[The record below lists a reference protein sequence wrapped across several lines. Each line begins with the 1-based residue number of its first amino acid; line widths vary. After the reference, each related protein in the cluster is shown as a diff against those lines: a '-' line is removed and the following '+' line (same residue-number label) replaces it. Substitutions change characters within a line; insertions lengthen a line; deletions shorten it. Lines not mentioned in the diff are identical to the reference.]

1 MYLEMILEI
10 FSLHWALRF
19 KEVFLNALIRYAFSK
34 HLIVLALLL
43 FNSAAMATSHFYKI
57 GFVNTSRVLKEA
69 PQARRVEE
77 QLKAEFEPRE
87 AQLKEKRQEILD
99 IEEQLKSIDNSISAT
114 TRRKLER
121 EIRLKVSQL
130 KFLEQEFREDK
141 NLRRNEEI
149 RELQQVIAGVLK
161 QLGDSG
167 KYDLILTEGVSYVS
181 DQIDITAEIV
191 DMLILQSETVE
202 ITQ

>member
-1 MYLEMILEI
+1 MYPEMMCRV
-10 FSLHWALRF
+10 SSSRWAQLF
-19 KEVFLNALIRYAFSK
+19 KEVFLNSLTRYSLI
-34 HLIVLALLL
+34 LALLL
-43 FNSAAMATSHFYKI
+43 IHSNVLAENHFYKI

-77 QLKAEFEPRE
+77 LLKAEFEPRE

-99 IEEQLKSIDNSISAT
+99 IEGQLKSVDKSISAT

-130 KFLEQEFREDK
+130 KFLEQEFREDQ

-149 RELQQVIAGVLK
+149 RELQQVIASVLA

-181 DQIDITAEIV
+181 NQIDITAEII
-191 DMLILQSETVE
+191 DMLKLQSETAESV
-202 ITQ
+202 Q

>member
-1 MYLEMILEI
+1 MSRIS
-10 FSLHWALRF
+10 SLRWVLRF
-19 KEVFLNALIRYAFSK
+19 KEAFLNALTRHAIFLV
-34 HLIVLALLL
+34 LILISSNLLAV
-43 FNSAAMATSHFYKI
+43 SHFYKI

-77 QLKAEFEPRE
+77 RLKAEFEPRE

-99 IEEQLKSIDNSISAT
+99 IEKQLKTFDQANTTT

-121 EIRLKVSQL
+121 QIRLKVNQL
-130 KFLEQEFREDK
+130 KFFEQEFREDQ

-149 RELQQVIAGVLK
+149 RELQQVIARVLE

-191 DMLILQSETVE
+191 EMLKLQSESTE
-202 ITQ
+202 AIQ

>member
-1 MYLEMILEI
+1 MTPEI
-10 FSLHWALRF
+10 FSLLWALRF
-19 KEVFLNALIRYAFSK
+19 KEVFLNALIK
-34 HLIVLALLL
+34 HIITGHLIILTLLL
-43 FNSAAMATSHFYKI
+43 MNNAVYAESHFYKI

-69 PQARRVEE
+69 PQARKVEE
-77 QLKAEFEPRE
+77 SLKAEFEPRE
-87 AQLKEKRQEILD
+87 AQLREKRQEILD
-99 IEEQLKSIDNSISAT
+99 IEDQIKSIDKSISGA

-130 KFLEQEFREDK
+130 KFLEQEFREDQ

-149 RELQQVIAGVLK
+149 RELQQVIAGVLE

-181 DQIDITAEIV
+181 GQVDITAEII
-191 DMLILQSETVE
+191 DMLKLQSETVE
-202 ITQ
+202 STQ

>member
-1 MYLEMILEI
+1 MISPGTMSRI
-10 FSLHWALRF
+10 SSLRWVLRF
-19 KEVFLNALIRYAFSK
+19 KEVFLNALTRHVIFLVLM
-34 HLIVLALLL
+34 LINSNLLAG
-43 FNSAAMATSHFYKI
+43 SHFYKI

-77 QLKAEFEPRE
+77 RLKAEFEPRE
-87 AQLKEKRQEILD
+87 AQLREKRQEILD
-99 IEEQLKSIDNSISAT
+99 IEEQLKTFDQSSTAT

-121 EIRLKVSQL
+121 QIRLKVNQL
-130 KFLEQEFREDK
+130 KFFEQEFREDQ

-149 RELQQVIAGVLK
+149 RELQQVIARVLE

-191 DMLILQSETVE
+191 EMLKLQSESTE
-202 ITQ
+202 AIQ

>member
-1 MYLEMILEI
+1 MSKIS
-10 FSLHWALRF
+10 SLRWVLPF
-19 KEVFLNALIRYAFSK
+19 KEVFLNALTRHVIFLVLM
-34 HLIVLALLL
+34 LINSNLLA
-43 FNSAAMATSHFYKI
+43 ASHFYKI

-77 QLKAEFEPRE
+77 RLKAEFEPRE
-87 AQLKEKRQEILD
+87 VQLKEKRQEILN
-99 IEEQLKSIDNSISAT
+99 IEEQLKAFDPSNTVT

-121 EIRLKVSQL
+121 QIRLKVNQL
-130 KFLEQEFREDK
+130 KFFEQEFREDQ

-149 RELQQVIAGVLK
+149 RELQQVIAGVLE

-191 DMLILQSETVE
+191 EMLKLQSESTE
-202 ITQ
+202 TIQ